1 MLELLMLS
9 AIIGASEG
17 QVAPMGN
24 VETCLS
30 PFIGGVLA
38 GQSVDKEL
46 VKLLGKGLEVNDGV
60 GHARIYA
67 NKDATKFLVAR
78 METYDIVFEM
88 EITSS
93 IAYILPERIAQKKA
107 SEIPKI
113 VDFPPEM
120 NVSLLQ
126 DVHFGSSVEF
136 VIGILGKPSNAEVN
150 QGKSDE
156 TLLEYRS
163 KCSCE
168 LPTGISFKFKN
179 GKLVSINYWAASG

>member
-1 MLELLMLS
+1 MLELLMLT
-9 AIIGASEG
+9 AIVSTSGR
-17 QVAPMGN
+17 QVAPKEN
-24 VETCLS
+24 FETCLS

-46 VKLLGKGLEVNDGV
+46 VKLLGKGLEVNDDV

-78 METYDIVFEM
+78 METDDIVFEM
-88 EITSS
+88 EIASS
-93 IAYILPERIAQKKA
+93 IEYIFPERIAQNKA
-107 SEIPKI
+107 VDIPKI
-113 VDFPPEM
+113 VDFPPET
-120 NVSLLQ
+120 NVYLLQ

-136 VIGILGKPSNAEVN
+136 VIGILGKPSNTETN
-150 QGKSDE
+150 QGKNGE

-168 LPTGISFKFKN
+168 LPAGLSFKFMN